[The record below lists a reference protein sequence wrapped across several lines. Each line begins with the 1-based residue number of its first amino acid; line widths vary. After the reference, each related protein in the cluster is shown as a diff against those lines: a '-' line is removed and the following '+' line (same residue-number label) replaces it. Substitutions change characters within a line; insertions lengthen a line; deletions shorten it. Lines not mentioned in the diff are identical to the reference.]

1 MSPAAP
7 HPPGLSEE
15 VGDSMLNSRG
25 LVNGGKCG
33 AEPPAAT
40 RPDVGLVCPVPLA
53 GAMIHASGSRV

>member
-1 MSPAAP
+1 
-7 HPPGLSEE
+7 
-15 VGDSMLNSRG
+15 MLNSRG